1 MSAPKKIRAPLM
13 IVCILAAVIS
23 VGTAEEILKNV
34 QPGATTVNLGDGYKM
49 SFVLDESFEGYD
61 LKVVDPE
68 STVIGKY
75 YEVVIY
81 EAGNSDIL
89 IDIQMLVWGW
99 EELYPK
105 YMMPDKIDGSF
116 GKIWR
121 TTYQAEFEYLPG
133 GFLTPDGK
141 DIKYTQEVRGVMTD
155 HDLGVAYKLPV
166 FNTIV
171 DSIHV

>member
-1 MSAPKKIRAPLM
+1 MSVSKEIKGSLKI
-13 IVCILAAVIS
+13 ICIL
-23 VGTAEEILKNV
+23 TALTAMGIADETLKNV
-34 QPGATTVNLGDGYKM
+34 QPGATAINLGDGYKM
-49 SFVLDESFEGYD
+49 SFVLDDSFAGYD
-61 LKVVDPE
+61 LEIVDPK
-68 STVIGKY
+68 STVLGKHY
-75 YEVVIY
+75 HVVIY
-81 EAGNSDIL
+81 ESGSSDIL
-89 IDIQMLVWGW
+89 MELQMLVWNW